1 MHVQLEKHK
10 TADRVWLLL
19 NIRYHHHHPLSSHE
33 TSCFRVLLLHLVRPA
48 QDSCVAAAPLV
59 PGAEEVVGN

>member
-19 NIRYHHHHPLSSHE
+19 NIHYHHHRPVSSHE
-33 TSCFRVLLLHLVRPA
+33 MSCFRVLLLHLVRPA
-48 QDSCVAAAPLV
+48 QDSRVAIAPLG
-59 PGAEEVVGN
+59 PGAEEVVSS